1 MEGHALQLS
10 CLALRPF
17 WGAVPSESH
26 SARHFC
32 LRRKIRTVR
41 IIRRLLCI
49 SLAVA
54 SPKRMRIITTC
65 LTAGCQERHP
75 VCCSGRIDGMFRDA
89 AAARPEQNYGIVLR
103 SAMYLQALSEGS
115 RICMQRQLTF
125 GGCSYSFVNWAM
137 LFSRLNRDM
146 LTPGLS
152 ADGLQSVRS
161 ASTRRRRAPC
171 PA

>member
-1 MEGHALQLS
+1 MTRGSAS
-10 CLALRPF
+10 CRRRATVAPP
-17 WGAVPSESH
+17 APSS
-26 SARHFC
+26 SVSDAPGG
-32 LRRKIRTVR
+32 LVR
-41 IIRRLLCI
+41 AIGE
-49 SLAVA
+49 VF
-54 SPKRMRIITTC
+54 
-65 LTAGCQERHP
+65 Q
-75 VCCSGRIDGMFRDA
+75 
-89 AAARPEQNYGIVLR
+89 
-103 SAMYLQALSEGS
+103 
-115 RICMQRQLTF
+115 